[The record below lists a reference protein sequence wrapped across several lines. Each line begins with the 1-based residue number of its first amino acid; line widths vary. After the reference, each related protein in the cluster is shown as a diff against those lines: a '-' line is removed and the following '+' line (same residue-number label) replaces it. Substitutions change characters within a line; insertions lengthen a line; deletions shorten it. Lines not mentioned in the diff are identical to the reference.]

1 MSDGVAKLGSQA
13 SRVMVS
19 DSGRLAIAELKAV
32 VSMVDMA
39 SDIVMCMRYRDRG
52 EHFFFYATLVCVLLH
67 LSFTSLLVL
76 VAQRVRRESKKEE
89 DHFDI
94 PSNNVP
100 PPHLQHKPLGFQI
113 REQLFVWSCVKPGV
127 DAYRVS
133 KGSSQ
138 EVGELVEQRFLQS
151 ARKIIELA
159 LECIPMNCIQMLAL
173 LMKGADASYIP
184 VLSLALSLFT
194 SAFISAD
201 ISFSWDWAPKN
212 RASAPE
218 FYGFLPSRIGPLV
231 LSLTLMLATGI
242 FNLAIR
248 TFFCI
253 ILYMKSGIALMY
265 GILAVEMAAYM
276 LLKSARED
284 MWYWVP
290 IYGCA
295 GMSKSVVARVL
306 AKVVAD
312 WTACAQLR
320 HPNEV
325 GGAYFS
331 FTIFVN
337 ILIGMA
343 SALWGA
349 TFDANISHDAA
360 VLVMSILCFGLALS
374 YTCFLLSIKSEYR
387 HTFYDTQTSKSFARS
402 RFQDSL
408 TDKTKFQV
416 FTSNEHLWREEIGP
430 EVKAWL
436 NSKLAGWLR
445 NKPKWFDDHS
455 KSIIPDWIVDDYSLL
470 MKLRNKRVV
479 ELRSKRRQSTF
490 GIVISDGN

>member
-32 VSMVDMA
+32 VSIVDMA

-52 EHFFFYATLVCVLLH
+52 ENFFFYATLVCVSLH
-67 LSFTSLLVL
+67 LSFSSLMVL
-76 VAQRVRRESKKEE
+76 VTQR
-89 DHFDI
+89 
-94 PSNNVP
+94 
-100 PPHLQHKPLGFQI
+100 HKPLGFQI

-151 ARKIIELA
+151 SRKIIELA
-159 LECIPMNCIQMLAL
+159 FECIPMNCIQMLAL

-201 ISFSWDWAPKN
+201 ISFAWDWDTKN
-212 RASAPE
+212 RIKNPE

-276 LLKSARED
+276 LVKSKRKD
-284 MWYWVP
+284 LWYWVP
-290 IYGCA
+290 IYGCT
-295 GMSKSVVARVL
+295 GMFKSVVARVL

-349 TFDANISHDAA
+349 TFDASISHDAA

-387 HTFYDTQTSKSFARS
+387 FTFFDTQTSKSFARS
-402 RFQDSL
+402 RFRDGL
-408 TDKTKFQV
+408 TDKIKFQI
-416 FTSNEHLWREEIGP
+416 FSDNEHLWREEIGP

-470 MKLRNKRVV
+470 MKLRNKKVV

-490 GIVISDGN
+490 GIVISAGN